1 MLPGSVALKKL
12 ADGQRAFAN
21 KFRELCGGEAEPCDR
36 VGWWSGGSR
45 VVVVFSNRVVAQYIQ
60 YVQELVLQ
68 MWAYA
73 IQCININVSKQS

>member
-1 MLPGSVALKKL
+1 MI
-12 ADGQRAFAN
+12 
-21 KFRELCGGEAEPCDR
+21 E
-36 VGWWSGGSR
+36 SGGGR
-45 VVVVFSNRVVAQYIQ
+45 EAVMCRLVVVFSNRVVAQYIHYADA